1 LKSTRCRLS
10 QRRWNPAG
18 THTTTRLDPQSIIP
32 SCAPPN
38 PRHIDCISLDHS
50 FSSIRFIQHS
60 FTHAHVADYLG
71 LCRRHLHPSPSLLLL
86 SSFSYQHFPRPTYSV
101 RTIQT
106 FFFFFSVARS
116 VVATHTPG
124 PWPANSPHSIPSRPE
139 TRTRTASN
147 GPLASRSFHAWL
159 GEPLSQPAQ
168 HPFRTLYSN
177 TYSRLGT
184 LYTQSTR
191 TRIVTIAN
199 PGVRN
204 AHW

>member
-106 FFFFFSVARS
+106 FFFFFFPSLVLSSPLTLLGPGPQTAHIPFHPAQRRGLERPRTARLRLG
-116 VVATHTPG
+116 HFTPG
-124 PWPANSPHSIPSRPE
+124 WGNRYRSLRSTPSV
-139 TRTRTASN
+139 
-147 GPLASRSFHAWL
+147 LC
-159 GEPLSQPAQ
+159 
-168 HPFRTLYSN
+168 
-177 TYSRLGT
+177 
-184 LYTQSTR
+184 
-191 TRIVTIAN
+191 TRIHTVD
-199 PGVRN
+199 
-204 AHW
+204 